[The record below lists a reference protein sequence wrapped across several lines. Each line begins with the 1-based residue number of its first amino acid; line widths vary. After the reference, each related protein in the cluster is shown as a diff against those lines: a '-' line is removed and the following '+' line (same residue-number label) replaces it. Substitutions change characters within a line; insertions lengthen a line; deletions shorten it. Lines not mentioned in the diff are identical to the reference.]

1 MRPRT
6 LLMAATTI
14 ATLLGVELT
23 MAARWTTS
31 RHVDPIIVERA
42 QRYIEAV
49 LARDLG
55 SLMGFYRSDS
65 IEMPPA
71 REPVDGRAAIEGM
84 YTSLFAGPARVI
96 RFTQNHLE
104 STVIGDAA
112 YDVGTYTRTITAP
125 GAPAPIDEQGKFVAI
140 LKRTAGE
147 WKVGYLIY
155 NSNHS
160 QALSPCAG
168 ATESSH

>member
-6 LLMAATTI
+6 LLVAATTI
-14 ATLLGVELT
+14 ATVLGVDLT

-31 RHVDPIIVERA
+31 RHIDPIIVERA
-42 QRYIEAV
+42 QRYIDAV
-49 LARDLG
+49 LARDVG

-71 REPVDGRAAIEGM
+71 RGPVDGLPAIEGM
-84 YTSLFAGPARVI
+84 YTRLFAGPAKVTS
-96 RFTQNHLE
+96 FTQNHLE
-104 STVIGDAA
+104 STIIGDVA

-140 LKRTAGE
+140 LKRTEGD
-147 WKVGYLIY
+147 WKVAYLIY

-160 QALSPCAG
+160 QSMSPCG
-168 ATESSH
+168 GPTESSH

>member
-14 ATLLGVELT
+14 ATVLGVELT

-42 QRYIEAV
+42 QRYIDAV

-55 SLMGFYRSDS
+55 SLMKFYRSDS

-71 REPVDGRAAIEGM
+71 RGPVDGRADIEDM
-84 YTSLFAGPARVI
+84 YTSLFAGPGRVTG
-96 RFTQNHLE
+96 FTQNHLE
-104 STVIGDAA
+104 STIIGDVA
-112 YDVGTYTRTITAP
+112 YDVGTYTRTVTAP
-125 GAPAPIDEQGKFVAI
+125 GAPAPIDDQGKFAAI
-140 LKRTAGE
+140 LKRTDGD
-147 WKVGYLIY
+147 WKVAYLIY

-160 QALSPCAG
+160 QSLSPCG
-168 ATESSH
+168 ATESSR

>member
-1 MRPRT
+1 MRSRT
-6 LLMAATTI
+6 WIMAVTTI
-14 ATLLGVELT
+14 ATVLGVELT

-96 RFTQNHLE
+96 RFTQNHR
-104 STVIGDAA
+104 IQAA
-112 YDVGTYTRTITAP
+112 GNR
-125 GAPAPIDEQGKFVAI
+125 E
-140 LKRTAGE
+140 
-147 WKVGYLIY
+147 
-155 NSNHS
+155 
-160 QALSPCAG
+160 
-168 ATESSH
+168 

>member
-1 MRPRT
+1 MRSRT
-6 LLMAATTI
+6 LIMAVTTI
-14 ATLLGVELT
+14 ATVLGVELT

-42 QRYIEAV
+42 QRYIDAV

-55 SLMGFYRSDS
+55 SLMGFYRSDT

-71 REPVDGRAAIEGM
+71 RGPVEGRAAIEGM
-84 YTSLFAGPARVI
+84 YTSLFAGPARVTA
-96 RFTQNHLE
+96 FTQNHLE
-104 STVIGDAA
+104 SAIAGDVA
-112 YDVGTYTRTITAP
+112 YDVGTYTRTVTAP

-140 LKRTAGE
+140 LKRTEGDWRVA
-147 WKVGYLIY
+147 YLIY

-160 QALSPCAG
+160 QSLSPCGG